1 MAETTRYLATLRC
14 RTWHSWPEHVRLGTN
29 GCPLPANNGIAITA
43 AVGVATYLP
52 RSAAD
57 SYVLEASDEGPLVWR
72 GEVPGLYALGGAIL
86 KAPEDTVA
94 VALEHE
100 RARKGEVD
108 LFVAADAARPLAGD
122 IAASFRGIASA
133 LLAMLNLRLQDHL
146 TPSAPLQVRRL
157 VSSGTAFENSVVVA
171 VQRRDE
177 PPVAVIEAALQE
189 FQDVVLSGRAGAK
202 IQTALELYSAQSI
215 ERDSKVRFLLLVM
228 ALECLSTA
236 TPKHPVAL
244 DLIAK
249 WQGELKKEQEGYPRA
264 SEEFLALES
273 LERELLFRRNDSIRS
288 QVRALMA
295 RVKESS
301 SAPADLARRALRVYD
316 IRSTLVHEGDLPP
329 EDLANAEREAK
340 EFVETALQYLLITPR
355 NSPDPG

>member
-1 MAETTRYLATLRC
+1 MYKR
-14 RTWHSWPEHVRLGTN
+14 
-29 GCPLPANNGIAITA
+29 
-43 AVGVATYLP
+43 
-52 RSAAD
+52 
-57 SYVLEASDEGPLVWR
+57 
-72 GEVPGLYALGGAIL
+72 
-86 KAPEDTVA
+86 
-94 VALEHE
+94 
-100 RARKGEVD
+100 
-108 LFVAADAARPLAGD
+108 
-122 IAASFRGIASA
+122 
-133 LLAMLNLRLQDHL
+133 Q
-146 TPSAPLQVRRL
+146 
-157 VSSGTAFENSVVVA
+157 VVVA